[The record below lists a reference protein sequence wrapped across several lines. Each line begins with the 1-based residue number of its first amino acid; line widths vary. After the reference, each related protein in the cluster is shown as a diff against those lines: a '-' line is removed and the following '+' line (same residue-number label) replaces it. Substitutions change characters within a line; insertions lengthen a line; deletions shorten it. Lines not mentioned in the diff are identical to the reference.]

1 MDFLNRLMGLLLKGV
16 YDFVSSVNP
25 NEIEVFSN
33 YAITIIITTIIFKIL
48 TLPFTIKQARS
59 MAETRAM
66 QPRIQEL
73 QKKYG
78 NDQQTL
84 MRKQQELYKESGYN
98 PMSGCLP
105 LLIQFPIL
113 IAMYNVF
120 RQPEVYAFT
129 DPVMYAAMDKAFFW
143 IKNLNEI
150 DTTLI
155 MPIITAALSYVQ
167 TVVMTPKPAEGVNDP
182 TASMNNSMKFTMPIM
197 LFFIYRN
204 LPAGLPF
211 YWAINTVISIIIQ
224 VFINKKI
231 AGEKEAA

>member
-1 MDFLNRLMGLLLKGV
+1 MGLLLKGV
-16 YDFVSSVNP
+16 YDFVSNVNP
-25 NEIEVFSN
+25 NEFELFSN
-33 YAITIIITTIIFKIL
+33 YAITIIITTIIFKIV
-48 TLPFTIKQARS
+48 TLPFTIKQAKS

-84 MRKQQELYKESGYN
+84 MRKQQELYKETGFN

-105 LLIQFPIL
+105 LLIQMPIL
-113 IAMYNVF
+113 IAMYSVF
-120 RQPEVYAFT
+120 RQPELYAFT
-129 DPVMYAAMDKAFFW
+129 DPVMYASMDKAFFW

-150 DTTLI
+150 DSTMI

-167 TVVMTPKPAEGVNDP
+167 TVVMSPKATDGAKDP
-182 TASMNNSMKFTMPIM
+182 TAAMNNSMKYTMPIM
-197 LFFIYRN
+197 MLFIYRS

-211 YWAINTVISIIIQ
+211 YWAINTAISIVIQ
-224 VFINKKI
+224 MVINRNI
-231 AGEKEAA
+231 AEKKEAA